1 MLHLLR
7 TCAPLSSLN
16 VCVAGPASSTIA
28 TQSATPAPA
37 PAPVE
42 DEDEDEVREKYFN
55 NFDNFERRWKL
66 SAKHPVALFNV
77 TLLPLRDTRL
87 NVPS

>member
-1 MLHLLR
+1 M
-7 TCAPLSSLN
+7 
-16 VCVAGPASSTIA
+16 
-28 TQSATPAPA
+28 
-37 PAPVE
+37 E